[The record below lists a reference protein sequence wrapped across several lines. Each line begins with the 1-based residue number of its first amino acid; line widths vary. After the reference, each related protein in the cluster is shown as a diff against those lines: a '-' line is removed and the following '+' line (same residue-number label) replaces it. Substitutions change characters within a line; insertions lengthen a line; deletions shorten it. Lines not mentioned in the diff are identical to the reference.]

1 MSDARPAVTVRRMT
15 AADIPFADEVRACA
29 RWNQTPRDWQGYLG
43 FEPEGCF
50 VAEAGGRPAGTA
62 MAISYDGRIGWIG
75 MVLVHPDFRRMGIG
89 TALLQAALRCLR
101 ERGIGTIKLDATPMG
116 KPVYVPMGFRDEYEV
131 TRYEGIAPSGCTL
144 PAGVTPLTTADCTA
158 LSALDARALGAARPA
173 VLADL
178 SRRNPELCFSL
189 RDGPNLAGGL
199 IAREGASA
207 LQLGPWLAR
216 DANTA
221 TRLLQAF
228 FHRVPGRRIFLDVPD
243 PNAAG
248 RELLMHH
255 GFTVQRTFTR
265 MYLGDNTHPGE
276 PALVFG
282 TSGAEKG

>member
-1 MSDARPAVTVRRMT
+1 MTDSRPAVTVRRMT

-29 RWNQTPRDWQGYLG
+29 RWNQTPRDWQGYLS

-50 VAEAGGRPAGTA
+50 VAEAAGRPAGTA
-62 MAISYDGRIGWIG
+62 MAICYDGRIGWIG
-75 MVLVHPDFRRMGIG
+75 MVLVHPDFRRLGIG
-89 TALLQAALRCLR
+89 TALLQTALGYLH

-116 KPVYVPMGFRDEYEV
+116 KPVYVPLGFCDEYEV
-131 TRYEGIAPSGCTL
+131 TRYEGVAPAGCTL
-144 PAGVTPLTTADCTA
+144 PAGVTQLTAVDCAD
-158 LSALDARALGAARPA
+158 LSELDARALGAARPA

-178 SRRNPELCFSL
+178 SRRNPDLCFAL
-189 RDGPNLAGGL
+189 RDGLKLAGGL
-199 IAREGASA
+199 IAREGTSA

-216 DANTA
+216 DANSA
-221 TRLLQAF
+221 ALLLQAF

-243 PNAAG
+243 PNVAG
-248 RELLMHH
+248 RELLQRH

-265 MYLGDNTHPGE
+265 MFLGLNAHPGE

>member
-1 MSDARPAVTVRRMT
+1 MTDSRPAVTVRRMT

-29 RWNQTPRDWQGYLG
+29 RWNQTPRDWQGYLS

-50 VAEAGGRPAGTA
+50 VAEAAGRPAGTA
-62 MAISYDGRIGWIG
+62 MAISYEGRIGWIG

-89 TALLQAALRCLR
+89 TALLQTALGYLH

-116 KPVYVPMGFRDEYEV
+116 KPVYVPLGFRDEYEV
-131 TRYEGIAPSGCTL
+131 TRYEGVAPAGCTL
-144 PAGVTPLTTADCTA
+144 PAGVTQLTAVDCAD
-158 LSALDARALGAARPA
+158 LSELDARALGAARPA

-178 SRRNPELCFSL
+178 SRRNPDLCFAL
-189 RDGPNLAGGL
+189 RDGSNLAGGL
-199 IAREGASA
+199 IAREGTSA

-216 DANTA
+216 DANSA
-221 TRLLQAF
+221 ALLLQAF

-243 PNAAG
+243 PNVAG
-248 RELLMHH
+248 RELLQRH

-265 MYLGDNTHPGE
+265 MFLGPNAHPGE

>member
-1 MSDARPAVTVRRMT
+1 MTEPRPAVTVRRMT

-29 RWNQTPRDWQGYLG
+29 RWNQTPRDWQGYLS

-50 VAEAGGRPAGTA
+50 GAAAAGGPAGTA

-89 TALLQAALRCLR
+89 TALLQAALRYLR
-101 ERGIGTIKLDATPMG
+101 ERGIATIKLDATPMG
-116 KPVYVPMGFRDEYEV
+116 KPVYVPLGFRDEYEV
-131 TRYEGIAPSGCTL
+131 TRYEGIAPVGVAL
-144 PAGVTPLTTADCTA
+144 PAGVTPLTAADVA
-158 LSALDARALGAARPA
+158 ELSALDARALGAARPA

-178 SRRNPELCFSL
+178 SRRNPDLCFAV
-189 RDGPNLAGGL
+189 RDGSHLAGGL

-221 TRLLQAF
+221 TRLLEAF
-228 FHRVPGRRIFLDVPD
+228 FHRVPGRQVFLDVPG
-243 PNAAG
+243 PNVAG
-248 RELLMHH
+248 RELLLRH

-265 MYLGDNTHPGE
+265 MFLGDNAHPGE

-282 TSGAEKG
+282 TTGAEKG